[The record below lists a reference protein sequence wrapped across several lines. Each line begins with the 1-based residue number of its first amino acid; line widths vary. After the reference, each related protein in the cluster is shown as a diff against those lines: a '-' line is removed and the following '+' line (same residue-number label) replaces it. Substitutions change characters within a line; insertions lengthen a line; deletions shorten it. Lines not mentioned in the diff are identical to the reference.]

1 MLVKDMPKGLTAYSG
16 IDAMTHALE
25 SYVSICSTDYTK
37 GLSKEA
43 ICILT
48 DYLPRAYN
56 NGGKDMEARERVHYA
71 ATIAGMSFA
80 NAFLGICHSLA
91 HKLGAHYHIPHGLAN
106 ATLIGHVIKY
116 NATDS
121 PDK

>member
-1 MLVKDMPKGLTAYSG
+1 MAIIDPMLVKDMPKSLTAYSG

-43 ICILT
+43 ISILSE
-48 DYLPRAYN
+48 YLEKAYVY
-56 NGGKDMEARERVHYA
+56 GGKDMEARERVHYA
-71 ATIAGMSFA
+71 ATVAGMAFA

-106 ATLIGHVIKY
+106 AALICHVI
-116 NATDS
+116 
-121 PDK
+121 